1 MHLHGDQG
9 PLTGADPEELHRQ
22 LKKKQRNRA
31 AAQRSRQKH
40 TDKADA
46 LHQHEFLERHNHAL
60 RKEIQALQ
68 VELAWWSRTLY
79 LHTHLCPAVCASCPT
94 PVPPGCGSQAERP
107 PGLAPHRCDCQDQLG
122 LLQTPAC
129 SPTAQQL
136 RPPDSP
142 GLFPSPPPSLSLASG
157 PAVMGQTTPAQLSPS
172 PVLAASPAGSS
183 PMGSSS
189 KLGALLPSPP
199 APHAPPQ
206 PLGLEHP
213 APGKLGAPPPNPS
226 AALGPAGLHGRE
238 HEPAVSAADWLE
250 LGVAPGPHPLGAFP
264 LLSSA
269 QVHF

>member
-9 PLTGADPEELHRQ
+9 PLTGADPEELQRQ
-22 LKKKQRNRA
+22 LKKKQKNRA

-46 LHQHEFLERHNHAL
+46 LHQQHEFLERHNQAL

-68 VELAWWSRTLY
+68 AELAWWNRTLH

-94 PVPPGCGSQAERP
+94 PVPPGCWSQAERP
-107 PGLAPHRCDCQDQLG
+107 PGLAPHGGDCQKQLG
-122 LLQTPAC
+122 PLQTPAC

-136 RPPDSP
+136 SPGPRPLDSP
-142 GLFPSPPPSLSLASG
+142 GLFLSPPPSLSLTSG
-157 PAVMGQTTPAQLSPS
+157 PDVTTTPPAQVSPS

-199 APHAPPQ
+199 APHAPSQ

-226 AALGPAGLHGRE
+226 GALGPAGLRGRE
-238 HEPAVSAADWLE
+238 REPAVWAADWLE
-250 LGVAPGPHPLGAFP
+250 LGVAPGPFP